1 MATVARRV
9 LDDGE
14 GEHFR
19 PLSDLPAV
27 FVVARRPRRSVCL
40 LLSLAHGSWVVGEAW
55 LVDSIQARAWLP
67 YEDYMPAAFPG
78 VLAARAARSAG
89 KSLLKGL
96 RVGTRGNLSMD
107 IGDLR
112 ALLEA
117 VGGRL
122 GNNRDAAV
130 VIVGKEPGGRVPAL
144 IADAA
149 VMVNQ
154 LWLLDCIAQ
163 WQQLPHDT

>member
-1 MATVARRV
+1 M
-9 LDDGE
+9 
-14 GEHFR
+14 
-19 PLSDLPAV
+19 
-27 FVVARRPRRSVCL
+27 
-40 LLSLAHGSWVVGEAW
+40 
-55 LVDSIQARAWLP
+55 DSIQARAWLP